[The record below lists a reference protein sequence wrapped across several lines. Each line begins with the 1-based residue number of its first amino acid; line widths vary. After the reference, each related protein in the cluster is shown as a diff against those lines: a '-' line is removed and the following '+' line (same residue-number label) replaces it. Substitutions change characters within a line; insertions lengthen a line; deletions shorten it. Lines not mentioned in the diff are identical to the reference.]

1 MCDSGEFVGKDEGRE
16 GEGEGEGKEEGG
28 GLSDRERDREGK
40 GEEEGNKEGEGIVV
54 DNLCLAFE
62 GWGSYYHSFVTSFSE
77 KIEIKM
83 CMCLFVV
90 FYHHVHLDPEI

>member
-1 MCDSGEFVGKDEGRE
+1 MGSLWAKTKGERERERERGRKRE
-16 GEGEGEGKEEGG
+16 G
-28 GLSDRERDREGK
+28 DREREGEGK